1 MPVQEVAFSE
11 QSFQSTQLGPLSSR
25 CIMVS
30 KSSGFFSTQH
40 SNILWSCWGP
50 YGSAWRKKKILLLF
64 FRLGGGKFDHYS
76 FTLQTVET
84 CSKWGSYVLPFPQH
98 IQHPLLFSALLAA
111 EAALAKSRRTLG
123 HAVVASPD
131 SLTT

>member
-1 MPVQEVAFSE
+1 
-11 QSFQSTQLGPLSSR
+11 
-25 CIMVS
+25 MVS

-50 YGSAWRKKKILLLF
+50 YGSAWRKKNNNKYIAYCF
-64 FRLGGGKFDHYS
+64 FFFGWEVVSLITRVSRARALQ
-76 FTLQTVET
+76 LQTVET